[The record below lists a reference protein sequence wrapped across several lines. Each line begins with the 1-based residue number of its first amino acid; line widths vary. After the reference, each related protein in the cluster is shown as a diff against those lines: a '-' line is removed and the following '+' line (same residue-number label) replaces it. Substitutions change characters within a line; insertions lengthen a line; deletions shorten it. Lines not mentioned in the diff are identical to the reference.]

1 MANFIMGVVIGIALS
16 VFGTQ
21 KIVNTIDSI
30 IDGTRTIITD
40 TIEESNASRMGQG
53 FKQNINF
60 KL

>member
-1 MANFIMGVVIGIALS
+1 MGVVIGIALS

-53 FKQNINF
+53 FKHNINF
-60 KL
+60 NL

>member
-30 IDGTRTIITD
+30 IDGTRTIITES
-40 TIEESNASRMGQG
+40 IEESNASKIGQG